1 MMEFAPTLA
10 RGALIGFAIAAPVGP
25 VGLLCIRRTFAHGA
39 RTGLASG
46 LGAATADAMYGL
58 VAALGVSA
66 VAALLLEHAATLRI
80 VGGLL
85 MAVLGIASLRRA
97 GEMAAASVSA
107 SHTAQVAT
115 PAGIRPAAHVVHKVH
130 EGHEFHDALA
140 VHPAPQARQGAP
152 ATSRSLIGAFG
163 TTFALTASSPMT
175 IISFAGLLAALAPPD
190 GSMRAGLILVAGV
203 FAGSIAWWTMLVGG
217 VAASRRALSVR
228 MLRRIEA
235 VSGLALLAFAA
246 WSIGSGVV
254 MA

>member
-1 MMEFAPTLA
+1 MIEMGSTLM

-66 VAALLLEHAATLRI
+66 VAALLLEHAAMLRI

-85 MAVLGIASLRRA
+85 MACLGIAALRRA
-97 GEMAAASVSA
+97 RAMPAAA
-107 SHTAQVAT
+107 
-115 PAGIRPAAHVVHKVH
+115 PAADHS
-130 EGHEFHDALA
+130 
-140 VHPAPQARQGAP
+140 ARHGAP
-152 ATSRSLIGAFG
+152 PPTGAGRQAGAQLAAEASARGLFGAFG

-175 IISFAGLLAALAPPD
+175 ILSFAGLLAALAPPD
-190 GSMRAGLILVAGV
+190 GSVAGGLLLVAGV
-203 FAGSIAWWTMLVGG
+203 FAGSIAWWMLLVGG
-217 VAASRRALSVR
+217 VAASRKAVSPRL
-228 MLRRIEA
+228 LRIIEA
-235 VSGLALLAFAA
+235 VSGAALLAFAA
-246 WSIGSGVV
+246 WSLVTGMN

>member
-1 MMEFAPTLA
+1 MEFAPTLA

-25 VGLLCIRRTFAHGA
+25 VGLLCIRRTFVHGA

-85 MAVLGIASLRRA
+85 MAVLGVASLRRA
-97 GEMAAASVSA
+97 SEMASAPASHPAQAASV
-107 SHTAQVAT
+107 
-115 PAGIRPAAHVVHKVH
+115 AGIGHPAHVHH
-130 EGHEFHDALA
+130 A
-140 VHPAPQARQGAP
+140 VHGAPHLPQARQGDLAS
-152 ATSRSLIGAFG
+152 SRSLIGAFG

-190 GSMRAGLILVAGV
+190 GSMQAGLILVAGV
-203 FAGSIAWWTMLVGG
+203 FAGSIAWWSMLVGG